1 MHDERD
7 FLLNT
12 VEPQINAQLTDLNVN
27 VEFCDFRWGI
37 DTRQSGSDSSRT
49 IFDACFGAIETCKP
63 IFLGL
68 LGQRYGWVSQDQAV
82 HQLLKNKFD
91 GSIPLDRSVT
101 EYEIRYALKVSK
113 SLGLKTIFLFRQ
125 LEDNPPSQTHTDESV
140 DWLPKLDSLKN
151 LIKEHAPEEDI
162 RHYVA
167 QPRVGNPI
175 RYELKNKNEI
185 TEYLIEKIV
194 SAAKQHISDEMT
206 VNPLT
211 ISRDGKVK
219 LKSYE
224 VKKIIREASGG
235 KGTFSLIRCVSDR
248 NCIEALFELTQNV
261 DTNKVFPIATLN
273 AGVDNH
279 RFSVLSFLKYC
290 IFLCDN
296 KNFKSFGFYNWKYFG
311 DTSRLKFLG
320 VEKNYTVEV
329 KSAARELLSKVGNR
343 VLLIVASQ
351 VDLLPKD
358 EIVRLIS
365 VLKISKIKFSI
376 ISTTTSGLATESAFQ
391 SLGLKVTNVYDER
404 FILPSIK
411 KRIVTDFFEG
421 KLKAISE
428 TILEKIMVNE
438 FSDDIEWVELALAR
452 ISNLSCDDYLQIYA
466 SSQAVDVGI
475 YSYQSKLLDTELN
488 KPATAAFESIL
499 LSFFD
504 AQGKTEQRLLTIL
517 FDALTSHQFGLD
529 LTRFKRFFDS
539 SDFRH
544 AIYIFDVFSERFSVA
559 LYFDNSGCVNIK
571 SIYLPV
577 VYKLIAARK
586 KQELENVRKS
596 YEPYWLLMDP
606 NHPLYSKI
614 LLSVS
619 FYQLNKKVFERVIC
633 DDLAILTL
641 DVEDALTMFFRLSNS
656 IISSEDNRVNML
668 CSWLSSEI
676 SLEFLPIFLDLAK
689 RNINNGAI
697 HLKEWCTIEKSLSP
711 IVDDSV
717 VKLHRSRWCDYYK
730 QLSNIESYFS
740 FRGD

>member
-1 MHDERD
+1 M
-7 FLLNT
+7 
-12 VEPQINAQLTDLNVN
+12 
-27 VEFCDFRWGI
+27 
-37 DTRQSGSDSSRT
+37 
-49 IFDACFGAIETCKP
+49 
-63 IFLGL
+63 
-68 LGQRYGWVSQDQAV
+68 
-82 HQLLKNKFD
+82 
-91 GSIPLDRSVT
+91 
-101 EYEIRYALKVSK
+101 
-113 SLGLKTIFLFRQ
+113 
-125 LEDNPPSQTHTDESV
+125 
-140 DWLPKLDSLKN
+140 
-151 LIKEHAPEEDI
+151 
-162 RHYVA
+162 
-167 QPRVGNPI
+167 
-175 RYELKNKNEI
+175 
-185 TEYLIEKIV
+185 
-194 SAAKQHISDEMT
+194 
-206 VNPLT
+206 
-211 ISRDGKVK
+211 
-219 LKSYE
+219 
-224 VKKIIREASGG
+224 
-235 KGTFSLIRCVSDR
+235 
-248 NCIEALFELTQNV
+248 
-261 DTNKVFPIATLN
+261 
-273 AGVDNH
+273 
-279 RFSVLSFLKYC
+279 LSFLKYC

-488 KPATAAFESIL
+488 KTATAAFESIL

-577 VYKLIAARK
+577 VYKLIAERK

-596 YEPYWLLMDP
+596 YEPYWILMDP

-656 IISSEDNRVNML
+656 IISSEGNRVNML

-697 HLKEWCTIEKSLSP
+697 HLEEWCTIEKSLSP

-717 VKLHRSRWCDYYK
+717 VELHRSRWCDYYK